1 MDRDNL
7 MDLLKQKL
15 QQIEKNMEEDNGRAK
30 LNRMPARYFMFFFVF
45 GKDEEEK
52 RILERKVK
60 ALLCNPD
67 ACEILYIRRDPEISY
82 GKQAEDVLKNA
93 ADKHIDVT
101 DLNTVF
107 LCPVIFAGNEVGAE
121 VLPILK
127 EIDAYMNRSGHE
139 AVWQPTVIIEKNV
152 SEYKNIYFAVSEIK
166 RFITEMPEGRVNRC
180 LLLSNLDENGFVV
193 PQENLMQTVAMTVML
208 QNVVSKNSGDS
219 QNIRSRVNCSSTKED
234 GKDLF
239 FTARNAAVTNPIRSL
254 LLQRMASAI
263 TFFSKKHP
271 DNSAMARIDYTN
283 VFRIMSRYLSKLPQ
297 CGGRITLFPLY
308 SVMADASLHRRLEQV
323 IREKYVEPLCGDGV
337 RKNQLDEAKAW
348 FLRDYF
354 LQNGSLAGL
363 KEVLAN
369 NLLEHDFLQHKMDCY
384 DVVPL
389 DAPVPDRKKLGAFI
403 GGEYESAHRYCEEL
417 IRGCGWKLLEDT
429 AKQLTQP
436 EMLHRIDSIEETM
449 EFMKDCIHT
458 RLRQLKD
465 VETVL
470 VVEQTE
476 QRTEFD
482 DVQSSW
488 LENAVLNNPTEYAA
502 SIRRFDE
509 IVYNLLL
516 GNTADY
522 GAMLEVCYEAIRKSA
537 YSNNEYLNRVSEE
550 CMVNEE
556 RAGEF
561 AETVEKN
568 WCYTLRFLTSDETK
582 DATCII
588 GDSRNAFCKILRE
601 KFKGTLFDFNGFD
614 RIDVLHISGAF
625 SPENLLEWKQIEE
638 VGKGVQA

>member
-1 MDRDNL
+1 
-7 MDLLKQKL
+7 
-15 QQIEKNMEEDNGRAK
+15 
-30 LNRMPARYFMFFFVF
+30 
-45 GKDEEEK
+45 
-52 RILERKVK
+52 
-60 ALLCNPD
+60 
-67 ACEILYIRRDPEISY
+67 
-82 GKQAEDVLKNA
+82 
-93 ADKHIDVT
+93 
-101 DLNTVF
+101 
-107 LCPVIFAGNEVGAE
+107 
-121 VLPILK
+121 
-127 EIDAYMNRSGHE
+127 
-139 AVWQPTVIIEKNV
+139 
-152 SEYKNIYFAVSEIK
+152 
-166 RFITEMPEGRVNRC
+166 
-180 LLLSNLDENGFVV
+180 
-193 PQENLMQTVAMTVML
+193 
-208 QNVVSKNSGDS
+208 
-219 QNIRSRVNCSSTKED
+219 
-234 GKDLF
+234 
-239 FTARNAAVTNPIRSL
+239 
-254 LLQRMASAI
+254 
-263 TFFSKKHP
+263 
-271 DNSAMARIDYTN
+271 
-283 VFRIMSRYLSKLPQ
+283 
-297 CGGRITLFPLY
+297 
-308 SVMADASLHRRLEQV
+308 
-323 IREKYVEPLCGDGV
+323 
-337 RKNQLDEAKAW
+337 
-348 FLRDYF
+348 
-354 LQNGSLAGL
+354 
-363 KEVLAN
+363 
-369 NLLEHDFLQHKMDCY
+369 
-384 DVVPL
+384 
-389 DAPVPDRKKLGAFI
+389 
-403 GGEYESAHRYCEEL
+403 
-417 IRGCGWKLLEDT
+417 
-429 AKQLTQP
+429 
-436 EMLHRIDSIEETM
+436 
-449 EFMKDCIHT
+449 MKDCIHT